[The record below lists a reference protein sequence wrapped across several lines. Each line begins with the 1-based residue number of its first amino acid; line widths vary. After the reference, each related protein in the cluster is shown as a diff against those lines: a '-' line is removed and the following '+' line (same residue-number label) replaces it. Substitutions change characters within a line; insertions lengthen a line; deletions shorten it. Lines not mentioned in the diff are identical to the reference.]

1 METKELVLKKYTVEL
16 YPETAE
22 YYQERADK
30 YGSSMTD
37 ILSFQLLVDC
47 CRAQNARAKQKE
59 GKKKLSLRDRLHMAA
74 ICLFD
79 SHE

>member
-1 METKELVLKKYTVEL
+1 METKKLVLERYTVEL
-16 YPETAE
+16 YPETAA
-22 YYQERADK
+22 YYRERVEK
-30 YGSSMTD
+30 YGGSMTD